1 MAKKKGMFSKI
12 ARVPRLTCSAPS
24 IRSRAAR
31 RTTDIDIDTDKSLK
45 EVKPPPRDT
54 PQRPSV
60 LAAQHSAGVTKKTK
74 RGRNLSTR
82 ARKRQE
88 KGLEMAEAIAERTK
102 TKVEKSKGRGKNI
115 QQRSKNWDDINK
127 AAEEDEEVQES
138 DDDEEVKKT
147 EHKWEMDE
155 EMNGA
160 DETTPTTDVKPAP
173 DAAPLP
179 ADEDGDEIL

>member
-1 MAKKKGMFSKI
+1 MAKKK
-12 ARVPRLTCSAPS
+12 APS

-115 QQRSKNWDDINK
+115 QQRSKTWDDINK

-138 DDDEEVKKT
+138 DEEEVKKT

-160 DETTPTTDVKPAP
+160 DETPTTDVKTAP

>member
-1 MAKKKGMFSKI
+1 MAKKK
-12 ARVPRLTCSAPS
+12 APS

-138 DDDEEVKKT
+138 DGDEEVKKT

>member
-1 MAKKKGMFSKI
+1 MAKKK
-12 ARVPRLTCSAPS
+12 APS

-138 DDDEEVKKT
+138 DEEEVKKT

-160 DETTPTTDVKPAP
+160 EETTPTTDVKSAP

>member
-1 MAKKKGMFSKI
+1 MAKKK
-12 ARVPRLTCSAPS
+12 APS

-115 QQRSKNWDDINK
+115 QQRSKNWEDINK
-127 AAEEDEEVQES
+127 AAEEDEEAQES
-138 DDDEEVKKT
+138 GDEEVKKT
-147 EHKWEMDE
+147 ERGWEMDE

-160 DETTPTTDVKPAP
+160 DEETLTAPTTDDQTAP
-173 DAAPLP
+173 DATPLP